1 MTRFLLEDWT
11 AVTPQN
17 PQNPNPT
24 LSVLDT
30 KTPIEVA
37 VDAVR
42 EKQKIRLFEISV
54 GPCVFDT
61 CPKNSTS

>member
-1 MTRFLLEDWT
+1 MTKFLLEDWS
-11 AVTPQN
+11 AVT

-30 KTPIEVA
+30 KTMVEVA

-42 EKQKIRLFEISV
+42 EKTQIRLFEIHV

-61 CPKNSTS
+61 CPKSST